1 MGIAWFDDEPPPM
14 EEPTLRIGG
23 IPLLTID
30 QAWPI
35 CSRCGLPMLFRAQVP
50 MALTSL
56 VSPFDDRLLHFFEC
70 HANLRQKPC
79 DSGSLV
85 IANGNLLPRTAPECH
100 NFDVVLISYG
110 NNSKRIREVV
120 ESLRGCFDEEDSE
133 RVTSLFTRKAASR
146 GNRYRT
152 PTIVLNN
159 VPSSIGNQAVHTL
172 NELGAIVEL
181 IPVSPTTLPD
191 IRGGKLVPF
200 DDGSPGV
207 CRTSLP
213 EISRIQSDYGVQS
226 MRGLIGGAAPGYRDY
241 AFTCNCGR
249 RTRTA
254 VRLLADASVRTL
266 SLGPATAQICLHC
279 GSGSLFRSV

>member
-23 IPLLTID
+23 IPLLTSD
-30 QAWPI
+30 QTWPI

-56 VSPFDDRLLHFFEC
+56 VSPFDDRLLLFFEC
-70 HANLRQKPC
+70 HANLHRKPC

-85 IANGNLLPRTAPECH
+85 VANGPVSPRTAPECH
-100 NFDVVLISYG
+100 NFDVVLIGYG
-110 NNSKRIREVV
+110 TNANRVAEVV
-120 ESLRGCFDEEDSE
+120 KSLRGCFDEGDSE
-133 RVTSLFTRKAASR
+133 RVTSLFNHKSATSGSSYK
-146 GNRYRT
+146 T

-159 VPSSIGNQAVHTL
+159 VPSSIGHQAVHTL
-172 NELGAIVEL
+172 SELGAIVEL
-181 IPVSPTTLPD
+181 FPVSPTTLPD

-213 EISRIQSDYGVQS
+213 GISKIQSDYGVRS
-226 MRGLIGGAAPGYRDY
+226 MRGLIGGAVPGYRDY
-241 AFTCNCGR
+241 SFTCDCGR

-254 VRLLADASVRTL
+254 VRLLADASVRTI

-279 GSGSLFRSV
+279 SCGSLFRNA